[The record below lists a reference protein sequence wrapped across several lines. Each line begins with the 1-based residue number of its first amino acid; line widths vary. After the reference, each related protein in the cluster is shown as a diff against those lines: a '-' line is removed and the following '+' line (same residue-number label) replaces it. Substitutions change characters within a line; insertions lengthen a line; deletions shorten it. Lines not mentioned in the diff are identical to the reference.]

1 MFNWTKN
8 KVIQPPAS
16 TKSKVEHSNQT
27 VPMAIPNFLLCLALR
42 IAIQAGKAKSTS
54 TAQGIKRG
62 LTIQSID
69 IILPQT
75 RSSNL
80 FLAAPR

>member
-1 MFNWTKN
+1 MFNRAKD
-8 KVIQPPAS
+8 KVIQPP
-16 TKSKVEHSNQT
+16 TTTESKVEHPNQT
-27 VPMAIPNFLLCLALR
+27 VPITIPNFLLCLALR
-42 IAIQAGKAKSTS
+42 IAIQAGKTKTTS
-54 TAQGIKRG
+54 PAQGIKRG
-62 LTIQSID
+62 LIIQSID

>member
-1 MFNWTKN
+1 MFNWTKD
-8 KVIQPPAS
+8 KVVQPPTS
-16 TKSKVEHSNQT
+16 TKSKVKHIQT
-27 VPMAIPNFLLCLALR
+27 VPMAIPNLLLCLALR
-42 IAIQAGKAKSTS
+42 IAIQAGKTKTTS
-54 TAQGIKRG
+54 PAQGIKRG
-62 LTIQSID
+62 LIIQSID

>member
-1 MFNWTKN
+1 MFNWTKD
-8 KVIQPPAS
+8 KVVQLPTA
-16 TKSKVEHSNQT
+16 TKSKFKHPNQT

-42 IAIQAGKAKSTS
+42 IAIQAGKTKTTS
-54 TAQGIKRG
+54 PAQGIKRG
-62 LTIQSID
+62 LIIQSIG